1 MQKCSHWHTDQDPSL
16 PPTNDVW
23 GKVMFLHLFV
33 CPRIGGGS
41 LYVICCLAAWSHVP
55 SGGFLSGGG
64 HLCQEGAS
72 VKGGGLSERGV
83 SVKGD
88 KNHRND
94 I

>member
-1 MQKCSHWHTDQDPSL
+1 MSFAVWL
-16 PPTNDVW
+16 PGP
-23 GKVMFLHLFV
+23 MFL
-33 CPRIGGGS
+33 
-41 LYVICCLAAWSHVP
+41 LAD
-55 SGGFLSGGG
+55 FCQEGG
-64 HLCQEGAS
+64 HLCQEGGLCQEGAS